1 MTDIVRGTKAP
12 EPPTLAVTLLKE
24 FSVLES
30 NQHNL
35 PERRGSHLKSTSI
48 GNTSLLPQQVRDKSK
63 KSKAESDAK
72 ILEYLA
78 EENMSDN
85 QLFNEVRSLEQCCRK
100 GKTIAKTNVDCINCI
115 MRHFINEK
123 TLQFVELCDYVRR
136 YNYCLLFNA
145 VFLIVIER

>member
-12 EPPTLAVTLLKE
+12 EPPTLAVTLLTQ
-24 FSVLES
+24 FSALDS
-30 NQHNL
+30 KRNNL
-35 PERRGSHLKSTSI
+35 PERRGSHLNSTSI
-48 GNTSLLPQQVRDKSK
+48 GNTSLLPQQVRNKKSN

-115 MRHFINEK
+115 MRHFIKEK
-123 TLQFVELCDYVRR
+123 TLQFVELC
-136 YNYCLLFNA
+136 
-145 VFLIVIER
+145 